1 MEMNVYYRT
10 DRDAFDQSA
19 ESSNDRYRGAERT
32 LWAKTPHQNH
42 RGRCVALKVF
52 GEQLLVGIAGAPAV
66 QWLPVAKVL
75 TEAETRA
82 WLSTGFA

>member
-1 MEMNVYYRT
+1 MEINVYYRT
-10 DRDAFDQSA
+10 DRAAVHQSA
-19 ESSNDRYRGAERT
+19 NSPDDRYRGAERT
-32 LWAKTPHQNH
+32 LWAKTPRQTH
-42 RGRCVALKVF
+42 RGRCVGLKLVDD
-52 GEQLLVGIAGAPAV
+52 QLLVGIAGAPAV